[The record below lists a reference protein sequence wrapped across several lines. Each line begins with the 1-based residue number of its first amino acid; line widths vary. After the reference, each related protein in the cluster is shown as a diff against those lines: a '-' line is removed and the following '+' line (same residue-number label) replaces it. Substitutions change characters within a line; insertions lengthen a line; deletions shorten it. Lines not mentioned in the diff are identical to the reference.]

1 MEEGSRDKIEK
12 TMEYDARDKKTK
24 TLFEM
29 EEVRVVR
36 GKVSTKHQYL
46 RINCFHSV

>member
-1 MEEGSRDKIEK
+1 MEEGSRDRIEK

-29 EEVRVVR
+29 EEVRARKWLVE
-36 GKVSTKHQYL
+36 K
-46 RINCFHSV
+46 